1 MRILK
6 AMTTLAAFPRLSEAE
21 RELSQG
27 RFQAASNIVI
37 RHLRENRN
45 EPRGLAL
52 LGSIAM
58 RTGALVQAE
67 QFLRQAIALGARSLD
82 VRRELASVLHQQER
96 LAEALSAVS
105 VLEQKIDDLQL
116 SGAKALILDKLGRN
130 SEALRE
136 HERLVDQYPKDPRVW
151 LGYGNS
157 LRWAGRNDEAIAA
170 YRRSTAIDPEYGDAW
185 WALAN
190 IKNKVLID
198 GDIEVMKSALGIA
211 IDPRNIVPIHF
222 ALGRAWHDR
231 KEYERAFG
239 HLETGNRMRAETI
252 NYRPEDLSAEVDEI
266 TRRFDRD
273 FFDRRE
279 RSAPADQPIPVFLIS
294 MPRAGSTLLEQ
305 MLDQHP
311 DIEAVGEL
319 AYVRALVRSTLEIHT
334 RRRPV
339 TVPQMVMEM
348 APEEARAYGQDY
360 MHRASLH
367 WSGRPRYFVDKMPM
381 NWSEVPFIWKILP
394 QARFIEIRRNAMD
407 CCFSNY
413 MHYFSRAHSS
423 SFSLRAIGSAYVDK
437 VRMMDH
443 LRSVAPGLVHFI
455 RYEELIENPEPV
467 LRGALDHLG
476 LEWDPALLKFYESD
490 RIVRTPSVEQV
501 QQPLNRKGVGTWK
514 PYAQWLGPLR
524 EALGSLADA

>member
-1 MRILK
+1 
-6 AMTTLAAFPRLSEAE
+6 MTLLAAYPRLSEAE
-21 RELSQG
+21 KELSKG

-37 RHLRENRN
+37 QHLRENRN

-82 VRRELASVLHQQER
+82 VHRELASVLHQQER

-105 VLEQKIDDLQL
+105 ILEQKIGDLQL

-130 SEALRE
+130 EEALRE
-136 HERLVDQYPKDPRVW
+136 HEKLVVEHPEDPRVW

-157 LRWAGRNDEAIAA
+157 LRWAGRNDDAIAA
-170 YRRSTAIDPEYGDAW
+170 YRRSTVIDSEYGDSW

-190 IKNKVLID
+190 IKNRVLSD
-198 GDIEVMKSALGIA
+198 EDIKTMNSALKIA
-211 IDPRNIVPIHF
+211 IDPRNIAPIHF

-231 KEYERAFG
+231 KKYERAFG
-239 HLETGNRMRAETI
+239 HFETGNRIRRDTI
-252 NYRPEDLSAEVDEI
+252 NYRHEDLSAEVDEI
-266 TRRFDRD
+266 IRLFDRD
-273 FFDRRE
+273 FFERRE
-279 RSAPADQPIPVFLIS
+279 RAAPTDQPIPIFLIS

-319 AYVRALVRSTLEIHT
+319 AYARALVRSALEIHT

-339 TVPQMVMEM
+339 TVPQMVVDMT
-348 APEEARAYGQDY
+348 PQEARAYGQDY

-367 WSGRPRYFVDKMPM
+367 WRGRPRYFVDKMPM
-381 NWSEVPFIWKILP
+381 NWSEVPFIWRILP

-407 CCFSNY
+407 CGFSNFI
-413 MHYFSRAHSS
+413 HYFSRAHSA
-423 SFSLRAIGSAYVDK
+423 SFSLEGIGHAYVDK
-437 VRMMDH
+437 VRMMEH
-443 LRSVAPGLVHFI
+443 LRSVAPGLVDFV
-455 RYEELIENPEPV
+455 RYEELIENPETV
-467 LRGALDHLG
+467 LRQTLDYLG
-476 LEWDPALLKFYESD
+476 LEWEPAVLKFYESD
-490 RIVRTPSVEQV
+490 RVVRTPSVEQV
-501 QQPLNRKGVGTWK
+501 QQPLNRKGLGTWK

-524 EALGSLADA
+524 EALGDLAEA

>member
-1 MRILK
+1 
-6 AMTTLAAFPRLSEAE
+6 MTTLAAYPRLSEAE
-21 RELSQG
+21 EELSKG

-37 RHLRENRN
+37 QHLRENRN

-67 QFLRQAIALGARSLD
+67 QFLRQAIALGANSLD
-82 VRRELASVLHQQER
+82 VQRELASVLHQQER

-105 VLEQKIDDLQL
+105 VLEQKIGDLQI

-130 SEALRE
+130 QDALRE
-136 HERLVDQYPKDPRVW
+136 HEKLIARHPEDPRVW

-170 YRRSTAIDPEYGDAW
+170 YRRSTTIDSEYGDAW

-190 IKNKVLID
+190 IKNKVLTD
-198 GDIEVMKSALGIA
+198 EDVRSMSSALKIA
-211 IDPRNIVPIHF
+211 IDARNIVPIHF
-222 ALGRAWHDR
+222 ALGRARHDR
-231 KEYERAFG
+231 KQYERAFA
-239 HLETGNRMRAETI
+239 HFETGNRMRGDTI
-252 NYRPEDLSAEVDEI
+252 NYRPEDLSAEVDQI
-266 TRRFDRD
+266 IRLFDRD
-273 FFDRRE
+273 FFERRE
-279 RSAPADQPIPVFLIS
+279 RPAPTDQPIPIFLIS

-311 DIEAVGEL
+311 EIEAVGEL
-319 AYVRALVRSTLEIHT
+319 AYARALVRSALEIHT

-339 TVPQMVMEM
+339 TVPEMVMEM
-348 APEEARAYGQDY
+348 TPEEARAYGQDY

-367 WSGRPRYFVDKMPM
+367 WRGRPRYFVDKMPM
-381 NWSEVPFIWKILP
+381 NWSEVPFIWRILP

-413 MHYFSRAHSS
+413 IHYFSRAHSS
-423 SFSLRAIGSAYVDK
+423 SFSLDHIGRAYVDK
-437 VRMMDH
+437 ARMLEH
-443 LRSVAPGLVHFI
+443 LRGVAPGLIDFI
-455 RYEELIENPEPV
+455 RYEQLIEEPEPI
-467 LRGALDHLG
+467 LRATLEHLD

-501 QQPLNRKGVGTWK
+501 QQPLNRKGMGTWK
-514 PYAQWLGPLR
+514 PYAKWLGPLR
-524 EALGSLADA
+524 DALGPLADA

>member
-1 MRILK
+1 
-6 AMTTLAAFPRLSEAE
+6 MTTLVAYPHLNEAE
-21 RELSQG
+21 EELAKG

-37 RHLRENRN
+37 QHLRDNRN

-67 QFLRQAIALGARSLD
+67 QFLRQAIALGAHSLD
-82 VRRELASVLHQQER
+82 VQRELASVLHQQER

-105 VLEQKIDDLQL
+105 VLEHKIGDLQL

-130 SEALRE
+130 QDALRE
-136 HERLVDQYPKDPRVW
+136 HEKLIARHPDDPRVW

-170 YRRSTAIDPEYGDAW
+170 YRRSTTIDSEYGDAW

-190 IKNKVLID
+190 IKPKVLTDEDID
-198 GDIEVMKSALGIA
+198 TMMSALKIA

-231 KEYERAFG
+231 KEYGRAFG
-239 HLETGNRMRAETI
+239 HFETGNRMRGDTI
-252 NYRPEDLSAEVDEI
+252 NYRPEDLSSEVDEI
-266 TRRFDRD
+266 IRLFDRD
-273 FFDRRE
+273 FFERRQ
-279 RSAPADQPIPVFLIS
+279 RAAQADQPTPIFLIS

-311 DIEAVGEL
+311 EIEAVGEL
-319 AYVRALVRSTLEIHT
+319 AYARALVRSALEIHT

-348 APEEARAYGQDY
+348 TAEEARAYGQDY

-367 WSGRPRYFVDKMPM
+367 WNGRPRY
-381 NWSEVPFIWKILP
+381 
-394 QARFIEIRRNAMD
+394 
-407 CCFSNY
+407 
-413 MHYFSRAHSS
+413 
-423 SFSLRAIGSAYVDK
+423 
-437 VRMMDH
+437 
-443 LRSVAPGLVHFI
+443 
-455 RYEELIENPEPV
+455 
-467 LRGALDHLG
+467 
-476 LEWDPALLKFYESD
+476 
-490 RIVRTPSVEQV
+490 
-501 QQPLNRKGVGTWK
+501 
-514 PYAQWLGPLR
+514 
-524 EALGSLADA
+524 

>member
-1 MRILK
+1 
-6 AMTTLAAFPRLSEAE
+6 MTTLAAYPRLSEAE
-21 RELSQG
+21 KELSKG

-37 RHLRENRN
+37 QHLRDNRN

-82 VRRELASVLHQQER
+82 VHRELASVLHQQER

-105 VLEQKIDDLQL
+105 ILEPKIGDLQI

-130 SEALRE
+130 QEALGAHEKLVAE
-136 HERLVDQYPKDPRVW
+136 HPSDPRVW

-170 YRRSTAIDPEYGDAW
+170 YRRATTIDSEYGDAW

-190 IKNKVLID
+190 IKNKVLTNQ
-198 GDIEVMKSALGIA
+198 DIQTMNSALKIA
-211 IDPRNIVPIHF
+211 IDQRNIVPIHF

-231 KEYERAFG
+231 KKYERAFG
-239 HLETGNRMRAETI
+239 HFETGNRMRGDTI
-252 NYRPEDLSAEVDEI
+252 NYRPEDLSAEVDQI
-266 TRRFDRD
+266 IRLFDRD
-273 FFDRRE
+273 FFEWRE
-279 RSAPADQPIPVFLIS
+279 RPVATDQPIPIFLVS

-311 DIEAVGEL
+311 EIEAVGEL
-319 AYVRALVRSTLEIHT
+319 AYARALVRSALEIHT

-339 TVPQMVMEM
+339 TVPQMVMDM
-348 APEEARAYGQDY
+348 TPDEARAYGQDY

-367 WSGRPRYFVDKMPM
+367 WRGRPRYFVDKMPM
-381 NWSEVPFIWKILP
+381 NWSEVPFIWRILP

-413 MHYFSRAHSS
+413 IHYFSRAHSS
-423 SFSLRAIGSAYVDK
+423 SFSLDHIGRAYVDK
-437 VRMMDH
+437 ARMLEH
-443 LRSVAPGLVHFI
+443 LRAAVPGLIHFI
-455 RYEELIENPEPV
+455 RYEQLIEEPEPI
-467 LRGALDHLG
+467 LRATLEHLG
-476 LEWDPALLKFYESD
+476 LEWDPAVLKFYESD
-490 RIVRTPSVEQV
+490 RVVRTPSVEQV
-501 QQPLNRKGVGTWK
+501 QQPLNRKGIGTWR

-524 EALGSLADA
+524 DALGPLAEA

>member
-1 MRILK
+1 
-6 AMTTLAAFPRLSEAE
+6 MTTLAAYPRLSEAE
-21 RELSQG
+21 KELSKG

-37 RHLRENRN
+37 QHLRENRN

-67 QFLRQAIALGARSLD
+67 QFLRQAIALGARSAD

-105 VLEQKIDDLQL
+105 VLEQEIGDLQI

-130 SEALRE
+130 AEAFE
-136 HERLVDQYPKDPRVW
+136 AHEKLLPRYPDDPRVW

-170 YRRSTAIDPEYGDAW
+170 YRRSTTIDSEYGDAW

-190 IKNKVLID
+190 IKAKVLTNA
-198 GDIEVMKSALGIA
+198 DIETMNSALKIA

-231 KEYERAFG
+231 KKHERAFR
-239 HLETGNRMRAETI
+239 HFETGNRMRADTI

-266 TRRFDRD
+266 IRLFDRG
-273 FFDRRE
+273 FFERRE
-279 RSAPADQPIPVFLIS
+279 RVAPTDQPIPIFLIS

-319 AYVRALVRSTLEIHT
+319 AYARALVRSALEIHT

-348 APEEARAYGQDY
+348 TPEEARAYGQDY

-381 NWSEVPFIWKILP
+381 NWSEVPFIWRILP

-413 MHYFSRAHSS
+413 IHYFSRAHSS
-423 SFSLRAIGSAYVDK
+423 SFSLDHIGRAYVDK
-437 VRMMDH
+437 ARMLDH
-443 LRSVAPGLVHFI
+443 QRSVEPGLVDFN
-455 RYEELIENPEPV
+455 RNEELIE
-467 LRGALDHLG
+467 
-476 LEWDPALLKFYESD
+476 
-490 RIVRTPSVEQV
+490 
-501 QQPLNRKGVGTWK
+501 
-514 PYAQWLGPLR
+514 
-524 EALGSLADA
+524 

>member
-1 MRILK
+1 
-6 AMTTLAAFPRLSEAE
+6 MTAGVAAYPRLSQAE
-21 RELSQG
+21 QALSDG

-37 RHLRENRN
+37 QHLRENQN

-67 QFLRQAIALGARSLD
+67 QFLRQAIAFGARSLD

-105 VLEQKIDDLQL
+105 ILEPKINDVQI

-130 SEALRE
+130 SEALE
-136 HERLVDQYPKDPRVW
+136 AHEKLLRKYSADPRVW
-151 LGYGNS
+151 HAFGNS
-157 LRWAGRNDEAIAA
+157 LRWAGRNDDAIAA
-170 YRRSTAIDPEYGDAW
+170 YRRSTAIDSEYGDAW

-190 IKNKVLID
+190 IKNKVLTD
-198 GDIEVMKSALGIA
+198 DDIAAMNAALEIA

-222 ALGRAWHDR
+222 ALGRGWHDR
-231 KEYERAFG
+231 KAYERAFA
-239 HLETGNRMRAETI
+239 HFETGNRMRGDTI
-252 NYRPEDLSAEVDEI
+252 NYRPEDLSSEVDEI
-266 TRRFDRD
+266 ISLFDRD
-273 FFDRRE
+273 FFGRRE
-279 RSAPADQPIPVFLIS
+279 RLVPADQPIPIFVIS

-319 AYVRALVRSTLEIHT
+319 AYARSLVRSALEIHT

-348 APEEARAYGQDY
+348 TPEEARAYGQDY
-360 MHRASLH
+360 MHRAALH

-381 NWSEVPFIWKILP
+381 NWSEVPFIWRILP
-394 QARFIEIRRNAMD
+394 HARFIEIRRNAMD

-413 MHYFSRAHSS
+413 IHYFSRAHSS
-423 SFSLRAIGSAYVDK
+423 SFSLDHIGRAYVDK
-437 VRMMDH
+437 ARMLDH
-443 LRSVAPGLVHFI
+443 LRSVAPGLVHFV
-455 RYEELIENPEPV
+455 RYEQLIEEPEPV
-467 LRGALDHLG
+467 LRDALEYLG
-476 LEWDPALLKFYESD
+476 LEWDPAVLKFYESN

-501 QQPLNRKGVGTWK
+501 QQPLNRKGIGTWK

-524 EALGSLADA
+524 EALGPLADA